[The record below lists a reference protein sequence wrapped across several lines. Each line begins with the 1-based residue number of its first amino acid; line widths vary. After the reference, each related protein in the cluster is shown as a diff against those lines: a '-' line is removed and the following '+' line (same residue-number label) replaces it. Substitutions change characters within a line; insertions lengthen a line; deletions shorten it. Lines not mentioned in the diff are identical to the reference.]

1 MKIVSLRARLIGWI
15 ALLLVFLLTGFGL
28 TSYQWI
34 RRDRLSRI
42 DEGLGQRTAALAS
55 DLRFPALRF
64 GRNLAEG
71 LQRWSVIAGRLPQLS
86 GNAVPSDD
94 TPPPLPVPPPE
105 EPEPGKPAEAMT
117 GRQFRLT
124 RLTEHL
130 FEKSEGEE
138 PYYYA
143 IWWPA
148 DELWQK
154 SAVVPDGLTRPP
166 TPRNEN
172 RPVITTRGEFR
183 ECAWLTDRGE
193 LVLAGVSLA
202 TYKHDLRRFAWW
214 LGGAGLGVLVLGI
227 GGGWMVAGRA
237 MRPISEIG
245 DAARRISAGNLTERI
260 PAANPADE
268 LGQLAGILNST
279 FARLESAFAKQRQF
293 TDDAS
298 HEMRTPLAV
307 IITEAQA
314 ALARPRSKEE
324 YQAALETCLEA
335 AQDLRRL
342 TESLL
347 SLARLDAGEVC
358 PTEPGTD
365 IADTV
370 ASCIALVR
378 PLAEAK
384 RLQLEGTLDSAL
396 LPISPA
402 RLRQVTVNLL
412 DNAIHY
418 NYEGGTVRVA
428 TRRDGKFVL
437 LVVADTGRGIAAEH
451 LPHLFNRFYR
461 ADPARTQTGNRFGL
475 GLAIVK
481 AIVDAH
487 GGQLSV
493 ESELGLGTT
502 FTVRFPA

>member
-42 DEGLGQRTAALAS
+42 DEGLSQRTAALAS

-71 LQRWSVIAGRLPQLS
+71 LQRWSVMAGRFPEIS
-86 GNAVPSDD
+86 DNAAPPDGP
-94 TPPPLPVPPPE
+94 PPPLPE
-105 EPEPGKPAEAMT
+105 EPGKPTETMT
-117 GRQFRLT
+117 NRQFRLT

-130 FEKSEGEE
+130 FEKSDGEE

-154 SAVVPDGLTRPP
+154 SAVVPNGLMRPP

-172 RPVITTRGEFR
+172 RPIITTRGEFR

-193 LVLAGVSLA
+193 LVLAGVSLVS
-202 TYKHDLRRFAWW
+202 YKQDMRRFAWR
-214 LGGAGLGVLVLGI
+214 LGGAGLGVLLLGI
-227 GGGWMVAGRA
+227 GGGWLVAGRA

-245 DAARRISAGNLTERI
+245 EAARRISAGNLTERI

-268 LGQLAGILNST
+268 LGRLSEILNST
-279 FARLESAFAKQRQF
+279 FARLESAFVEQRQF

-347 SLARLDAGEVC
+347 SLARLDAGGVR
-358 PTEPGTD
+358 PTEPAID

-384 RLQLEGTLDSAL
+384 QLQLETTLDSAL
-396 LPISPA
+396 LSISPA

-428 TRRDGKFVL
+428 TRRDGNFVL
-437 LVVADTGRGIAAEH
+437 VVVADTGRGIAAEH

-461 ADPARTQTGNRFGL
+461 ADPARTRTGNRFGL